1 MYKQPIITNV
11 YVLLFF
17 TCSGSYTS
25 RAMAYL
31 GIGRGIKA
39 RIYSVNLDCET
50 TFVTLSKPQKE
61 PGH

>member
-1 MYKQPIITNV
+1 MYMCYYFSRT
-11 YVLLFF
+11 Y
-17 TCSGSYTS
+17 SGSYTS

-39 RIYSVNLDCET
+39 KIYTANLDYET
-50 TFVTLSKPQKE
+50 TFLTLSKPQKE